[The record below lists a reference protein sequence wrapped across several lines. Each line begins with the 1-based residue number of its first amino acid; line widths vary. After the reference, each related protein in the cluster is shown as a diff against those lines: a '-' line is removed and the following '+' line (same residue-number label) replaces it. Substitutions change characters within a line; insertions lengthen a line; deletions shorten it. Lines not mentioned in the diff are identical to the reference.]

1 MNLIVDLDH
10 VISLNPR
17 DVGNKTFN
25 LWRLKRYGLVNYK
38 MWALV
43 DVDEALA
50 DENIDA
56 LRSEWTSPPIVDN
69 SDLFVNYKVNNDLS
83 LNFSIFNLFD
93 RDNSDIQYAQD
104 YFLAGNQAFGKTFHP
119 ALPRHVRLTANW
131 LF

>member
-1 MNLIVDLDH
+1 VDGF
-10 VISLNPR
+10 V
-17 DVGNKTFN
+17 T
-25 LWRLKRYGLVNYK
+25 
-38 MWALV
+38 LV
-43 DVDEALA
+43 DARFVNVA
-50 DENIDA
+50 DNGIPNAIEESAAVSIGQTLGDFKLGYKLKYIGSA
-56 LRSEWTSPPIVDN
+56 PLVEDRSINSDSVIN